1 MRAIRRW
8 AVSPFFVC
16 GEPWI
21 CKRCWKKTLPG
32 LGYELVDLNCGNRGK
47 MLQVF
52 IDKPGGVT
60 IEDCTAVS
68 NHLSRL
74 LAVDL
79 NYEYDRLE
87 VSSPGLD
94 RPLRTEAAFERFR
107 GEKARVNLR
116 VPVEGQRKFVGVLGV
131 VQNGI
136 LEMEVD
142 GELKSFAMDNIDKA
156 RLIPAI

>member
-1 MRAIRRW
+1 MDLQALL
-8 AVSPFFVC
+8 
-16 GEPWI
+16 E
-21 CKRCWKKTLPG
+21 KTLPG
-32 LGYELVDLNCGNRGK
+32 LGYEFVDLNLGNRGK

-68 NHLSRL
+68 HHLSRL

-79 NYEYDRLE
+79 DYDYDRLE

-107 GEKARVNLR
+107 GEQAQLKLR
-116 VPVEGQRKFVGVLGV
+116 VPVDGRRKFVGVLGALK
-131 VQNGI
+131 NGI

-142 GELKSFAMDNIDKA
+142 GELKAFAMENIDKA
-156 RLIPAI
+156 RLVPAI

>member
-1 MRAIRRW
+1 MDLL
-8 AVSPFFVC
+8 
-16 GEPWI
+16 GLLE
-21 CKRCWKKTLPG
+21 KTLPG
-32 LGYELVDLNCGNRGK
+32 LGYELVDLNIGNRGK

-52 IDKPGGVT
+52 IDKPGGIT

-79 NYEYDRLE
+79 NYDYDRLE

-94 RPLRTEAAFERFR
+94 RPLRTAEAFERFR
-107 GEKARVNLR
+107 GEKAQLKLR
-116 VPVEGQRKFVGVLGV
+116 VPVEGRRKVVGVLGAL
-131 VQNGI
+131 QNGV

-142 GELKSFAMDNIDKA
+142 GQLKTFAMENIDKA
-156 RLIPAI
+156 RLVPAI

>member
-1 MRAIRRW
+1 MDLQALL
-8 AVSPFFVC
+8 
-16 GEPWI
+16 E
-21 CKRCWKKTLPG
+21 KTLPG
-32 LGYELVDLNCGNRGK
+32 LGYEFVDLNLGNRGK

-79 NYEYDRLE
+79 DYDYDRLE

-107 GEKARVNLR
+107 GEQAQLKLR
-116 VPVEGQRKFVGVLGV
+116 VPIEGRRKFVGVLGALK
-131 VQNGI
+131 NGI

-142 GELKSFAMDNIDKA
+142 GELKAFAMENIDKA
-156 RLIPAI
+156 RLVPAI

>member
-1 MRAIRRW
+1 MDLQALL
-8 AVSPFFVC
+8 
-16 GEPWI
+16 E
-21 CKRCWKKTLPG
+21 KTLPG
-32 LGYELVDLNCGNRGK
+32 LGYEFVDLNLGNRGK

-68 NHLSRL
+68 HHLSRL

-79 NYEYDRLE
+79 DYDYDRLE

-107 GEKARVNLR
+107 GEQVQLKLR
-116 VPVEGQRKFVGVLGV
+116 VPIEGRRKFVGVLGTLK
-131 VQNGI
+131 NGI

-142 GELKSFAMDNIDKA
+142 GELKAFAMENIDKA
-156 RLIPAI
+156 RLVPAI

>member
-1 MRAIRRW
+1 MDLL
-8 AVSPFFVC
+8 
-16 GEPWI
+16 GLLE
-21 CKRCWKKTLPG
+21 KTLPG
-32 LGYELVDLNCGNRGK
+32 LGYELVDLNLGNRGK

-52 IDKPGGVT
+52 IDKPGGIT

-79 NYEYDRLE
+79 DYDYDRLE

-94 RPLRTEAAFERFR
+94 RPLRTAEAFERFR
-107 GEKARVNLR
+107 GQKAQLKLR
-116 VPVEGQRKFVGVLGV
+116 IPVEGSRKVVGILGAM
-131 VQNGI
+131 QGGN

-142 GELKSFAMDNIDKA
+142 GERKSFAMDNIDKA
-156 RLIPAI
+156 RLVPAI

>member
-1 MRAIRRW
+1 MDLQALL
-8 AVSPFFVC
+8 
-16 GEPWI
+16 E
-21 CKRCWKKTLPG
+21 KTLPG
-32 LGYELVDLNCGNRGK
+32 LGYEFVDLNLGNRGK

-68 NHLSRL
+68 HHLSRL

-79 NYEYDRLE
+79 DYDYDRLE

-107 GEKARVNLR
+107 GEQAQLKLR
-116 VPVEGQRKFVGVLGV
+116 VPVDGRRKFVGVLGV
-131 VQNGI
+131 LKNGI

-142 GELKSFAMDNIDKA
+142 GELKAFAMENIDKA
-156 RLIPAI
+156 RLVPAI

>member
-1 MRAIRRW
+1 MDLQALL
-8 AVSPFFVC
+8 
-16 GEPWI
+16 E
-21 CKRCWKKTLPG
+21 KTLPG
-32 LGYELVDLNCGNRGK
+32 LGYEFVDLNLGNRGK

-68 NHLSRL
+68 HHLSRL

-79 NYEYDRLE
+79 DYDYDRLE

-107 GEKARVNLR
+107 GEQAQLKLR
-116 VPVEGQRKFVGVLGV
+116 VPVEGRRKFVGVLGV
-131 VQNGI
+131 LKNGI

-142 GELKSFAMDNIDKA
+142 GELKAFAMENIDKA
-156 RLIPAI
+156 RLVPAI

>member
-1 MRAIRRW
+1 MDLQALL
-8 AVSPFFVC
+8 
-16 GEPWI
+16 E
-21 CKRCWKKTLPG
+21 KTLPG
-32 LGYELVDLNCGNRGK
+32 LGYEFVDLNLGNRGK

-79 NYEYDRLE
+79 DYDYDRLE

-107 GEKARVNLR
+107 GEQAQLKLR
-116 VPVEGQRKFVGVLGV
+116 VPVEGRRKFVGVLGTLK
-131 VQNGI
+131 NGI

-142 GELKSFAMDNIDKA
+142 GELKAFAMENIDKA
-156 RLIPAI
+156 RLVPAI